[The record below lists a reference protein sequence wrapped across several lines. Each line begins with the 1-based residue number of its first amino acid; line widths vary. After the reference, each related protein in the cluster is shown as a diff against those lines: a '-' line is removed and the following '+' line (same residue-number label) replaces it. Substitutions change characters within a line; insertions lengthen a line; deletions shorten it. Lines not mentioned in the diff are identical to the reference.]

1 MSWEIIRTKTDNSSI
16 EVLDSILSSFF
27 KHFALTLSLSHYFAQ
42 ALYPEDRLV
51 YHLSVHVSLLAVT
64 PFLLTLSSFFNN
76 LSRSSSSLSNLLWI
90 PLPADFCP
98 QPSLKTAI
106 IKDILKLTRFITQ
119 SPLKKINQ
127 ILYYWPLQRDN
138 KKPGKKKK
146 DSYCQ
151 IQCRF
156 FLFFRFLIILFHL
169 WYYWWLSPS
178 VILLSPLWALLF
190 SFLLCVFPIVQWLS
204 KVSTV
209 SSPHRF
215 SICNILRWWNLHF

>member
-1 MSWEIIRTKTDNSSI
+1 MSWEIIRTKKDNSSI
-16 EVLDSILSSFF
+16 DVLDSILSSFF

-119 SPLKKINQ
+119 SPLKKKLTKHSTID
-127 ILYYWPLQRDN
+127 LYKGIIKSQE
-138 KKPGKKKK
+138 KKK

-156 FLFFRFLIILFHL
+156 FLFLRFLIILFHL

-204 KVSTV
+204 KVSTA